1 MKGGSRVG
9 SGPKV
14 IDINIK
20 KAKGTLRN
28 HREKKKVPVS
38 SDLPIAPLYLSPRAK
53 EIFSHLVSERLVGM
67 GIASASHTETLAMVS
82 QEMAELEIID
92 KIIETEG
99 HTFKKIVKIDI
110 DEDGN
115 ETIYHNIKAR
125 PELQAQKEL
134 RRHIHTILCG
144 EFGLSPGSS
153 GRVSSTKPA
162 DKPDN
167 PFGNI

>member
-9 SGPKV
+9 SGSKV

-28 HREKKKVPVS
+28 HREKKKAPVS
-38 SDLPIAPLYLSPRAK
+38 SNIPVAPDRLSARAK
-53 EIFSHLVSERLVGM
+53 EIFNHLVNERLIGM
-67 GIASASHTETLAMVS
+67 GTASASHTETLALVS

-92 KIIETEG
+92 KTIELEG
-99 HTFKKIVKIDI
+99 HTFKKIIKIDI
-110 DEDGN
+110 DENGK
-115 ETIYHNIKAR
+115 ETVYYNIKAR

-134 RRHIHTILCG
+134 RRHIHSILCG

-153 GRVSSTKPA
+153 SRVSITKKP

-167 PFGNI
+167 EFSDF